1 MGGTDIFHHDQL
13 NHLGNFFKTNNG
25 IEGRFNMIKEKRRSW
40 IFMALFMVMVWL
52 MTTGL
57 VTAADQPIRWKGG
70 SCFGLAS
77 PLGKYTILLWKEN
90 VEKMSGGRMVIE
102 LHDAGEIVPPTKLY
116 DAVKDGILDFG
127 LNTPA
132 WQKGKYPAGDLYYTL
147 IGGITE
153 FNDLVLWMYAGGG
166 KELEQEMYKD
176 ELIVL
181 PLGLTPPEEVWTKK
195 PVKTLADLKG
205 MKIRS
210 AGLCMDMWEKL
221 GASVVLLAGGEVV
234 PGLQRGLIDGA
245 EFLDASMD
253 YTLGLHEV
261 CKYRFGPPVHM
272 SNNIFQLLIK
282 TKSWKELPDDLKA
295 IVENAAMSATF
306 QGYARFWKDSM
317 EYDQKIRAYGTI
329 TTKLS
334 KADQAKARQMGM
346 EILEKKSK
354 EDPFFAKVWNSQK
367 EFVKKSRPYYDL
379 TKFD

>member
-1 MGGTDIFHHDQL
+1 
-13 NHLGNFFKTNNG
+13 
-25 IEGRFNMIKEKRRSW
+25 MIKERRGLR
-40 IFMALFMVMVWL
+40 ILIVLLMAMVWFV
-52 MTTGL
+52 MAVPGI
-57 VTAADQPIRWKGG
+57 AADQPIRWKGG

-77 PLGKYTILLWKEN
+77 PLGKYTIVLWKEN
-90 VEKMSGGRMVIE
+90 VEKMSGGRMTIE

-116 DAVKDGILDFG
+116 DAVKDGILDFA

-153 FNDLVLWMYAGGG
+153 FNDLILWMYGGGG

-176 ELIVL
+176 ELVVF
-181 PLGLTPPEEVWTKK
+181 PLGLSPPEEAWTKK

-210 AGLCMDMWEKL
+210 SGLCMEMWEKL
-221 GASVVLLAGGEVV
+221 GASVVQLAGGEVV
-234 PGLQRGLIDGA
+234 PALQRGLIDGA

-253 YTLGLHEV
+253 YSLGLHEV

-272 SNNIFQLLIK
+272 SNNIFQLFIK
-282 TKSWKELPDDLKA
+282 TKSWKELPADLKA
-295 IVENAAMSATF
+295 IVENAAMSSSL
-306 QGYARFWKDSM
+306 QGYARFWMDSI
-317 EYDQKIRAYGTI
+317 EFDQKIRKYGTI

-346 EILEKKSK
+346 DILEKKSK
-354 EDPFFAKVWNSQK
+354 EDAFFAKVWNSQK

>member
-1 MGGTDIFHHDQL
+1 
-13 NHLGNFFKTNNG
+13 
-25 IEGRFNMIKEKRRSW
+25 MIRTKRRPLML
-40 IFMALFMVMVWL
+40 IAMAMVAVWLVMV
-52 MTTGL
+52 G
-57 VTAADQPIRWKGG
+57 VAGAAPIKWKGG

-77 PLGKYTILLWKEN
+77 PLGKYTIVLWKEY

-116 DAVKDGILDFG
+116 DAVKDGIIDFG

-153 FNDLVLWMYAGGG
+153 FNDLVLWMYGGGG
-166 KELEQEMYKD
+166 KEMMQEMYKD

-195 PVKTLADLKG
+195 PVKTLADFKG

-221 GASVVLLAGGEVV
+221 GASVVLLPGGEVV

-253 YTLGLHEV
+253 YSLGLHEV
-261 CKYRFGPPVHM
+261 CKYRVGPPVHM
-272 SNNIFQLLIK
+272 SNNIFQLMIK
-282 TKSWKELPDDLKA
+282 TKSWKELPADLKE
-295 IVENAAMSATF
+295 IVEGAAMKATF
-306 QGYARFWKDSM
+306 QGYARFWMDSI
-317 EYDQKIRAYGTI
+317 EYDKKIRDSGVVTI
-329 TTKLS
+329 KLS
-334 KADQAKARQMGM
+334 KADQDKARQMGM
-346 EILEKKSK
+346 TILEEKAKK
-354 EDPFFAKVWNSQK
+354 DPFFAKVWNSQK
-367 EFVKKSRPYYDL
+367 ELVRKHKPYYEF

>member
-1 MGGTDIFHHDQL
+1 
-13 NHLGNFFKTNNG
+13 
-25 IEGRFNMIKEKRRSW
+25 MIKEKRGLW
-40 IFMALFMVMVWL
+40 ICMVLVMAMVWL
-52 MTTGL
+52 MTAVPG
-57 VTAADQPIRWKGG
+57 VAADKQIRWKGG

-77 PLGKYTILLWKEN
+77 PLGKYTIVLWKEN
-90 VEKMSGGRMVIE
+90 VEKMSGGRMAIE
-102 LHDAGEIVPPTKLY
+102 LHDAGEIVPPTKIY

-127 LNTPA
+127 MNTPA
-132 WQKGKYPAGDLYYTL
+132 WQKGKYPAGDLFYTL

-153 FNDLVLWMYAGGG
+153 FNDLILWMYGGGG

-176 ELIVL
+176 ELIVF
-181 PLGLTPPEEVWTKK
+181 PIGLTPPEQVWSKK
-195 PVKTLADLKG
+195 PVKSLADLKG

-234 PGLQRGLIDGA
+234 PALQRGLIDGA

-272 SNNIFQLLIK
+272 SNNIFQLFIK

-295 IVENAAMSATF
+295 IVENAAMSASF
-306 QGYARFWKDSM
+306 QGYARFWMDSI
-317 EYDQKIRAYGTI
+317 EFDQKIRKYGTI